1 MDVGLR
7 RPDRLRLVSLLDAPT
22 WRLVMDKRY
31 RRDRLF
37 VRWANKHPWRAF
49 AIYVALAVLALLLGV
64 VGNYVHDE
72 QQVVRPMV

>member
-1 MDVGLR
+1 
-7 RPDRLRLVSLLDAPT
+7 
-22 WRLVMDKRY
+22 VMDKRY